1 MDALNRLPAVDG
13 ADARHAGHGVDP
25 ANKQD
30 AVPVGRAANAADAA
44 EPSGQPARRIEA
56 RGTPE
61 ARWQAWPDLRECPV
75 IALDELVPPGARA
88 VVVAPHPDD
97 EVLACGG
104 LLALRARGRLPSLV
118 VGVTDGEASHAGCD
132 GWRPAELA
140 RRRRRERALGLARL
154 GGVSSIELA
163 LPDGEVRAHADLLAH
178 RLGDLLDPTDV
189 VFVTS
194 RVDGHPDHEACA
206 RAVIDLATARRC
218 RVVEMPVWL
227 WHWAEPAQADVAW
240 AHLRRLP
247 LTAHA
252 RRCKRAAIEA
262 HASQFEPMLGR
273 EAIVAPWAL
282 ERLTR
287 PFEYFFVEAA
297 HDAR

>member
-1 MDALNRLPAVDG
+1 MAAVNERPRLIQGAGTSEDSWLSWPGLDALPRTD
-13 ADARHAGHGVDP
+13 AD
-25 ANKQD
+25 
-30 AVPVGRAANAADAA
+30 
-44 EPSGQPARRIEA
+44 
-56 RGTPE
+56 T
-61 ARWQAWPDLRECPV
+61 
-75 IALDELVPPGARA
+75 LVPATHRA

-104 LLALRARGRLPSLV
+104 LLALRARCNRPSLV
-118 VGVTDGEASHAGCD
+118 IGVTDGEASHAGCE
-132 GWRPAELA
+132 GWRPADLA
-140 RRRRRERALGLARL
+140 QARRRERALGLARL
-154 GGVSSIELA
+154 GGVPSIELA
-163 LPDGEVRAHADLLAH
+163 LPDGEVRAHADLLAQ
-178 RLGDLLDPTDV
+178 RLADLLRPTDV

-206 RAVIDLATARRC
+206 QVVIDVAAARRC

-240 AHLRRLP
+240 AHLGRLP

-262 HASQFEPMLGR
+262 HASQFEPLFGR

-287 PFEYFFVEAA
+287 PFEYFFVKGG